1 MSAPALAENLR
12 SMAEYLVYYMGEY
25 HSVYDYETQTGT
37 IAEPTTTS
45 KGNGHVV
52 IVYNSTE
59 DRTFMWI
66 RVNSDGDWMGTE
78 LL

>member
-1 MSAPALAENLR
+1 VSAPNLYNNPA
-12 SMAEYLVYYMGEY
+12 SAAEYIVYYMGEY

-52 IVYNSTE
+52 VVYNSTD

-66 RVNSDGDWMGTE
+66 RVNSDGDWMGVE